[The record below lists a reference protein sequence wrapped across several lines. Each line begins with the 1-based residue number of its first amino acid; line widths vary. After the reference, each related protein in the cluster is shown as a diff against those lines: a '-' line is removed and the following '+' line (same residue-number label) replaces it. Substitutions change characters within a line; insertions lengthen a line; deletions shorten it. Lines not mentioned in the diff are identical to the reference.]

1 MATPLAPPPAVDRVL
16 DREWERLAAA
26 GTWWSGAERVAIAAT
41 ARAARDGRDRP
52 GGLPDP
58 AAEAAERLSVE
69 AHHVSAAWLDELEGR
84 GLERRAYVEVLGVV
98 SRIRAVDTTLF
109 GLGQPERPL
118 PVPAPGAPT
127 GEVVATAQTDG
138 GLVPTVGRAGP
149 PNALSAVP
157 DEHEALHELHGAM
170 YLSLEEMRD
179 LDIDR
184 GLGRAQME
192 LVAARTSLLNDCFF

>member
-1 MATPLAPPPAVDRVL
+1 MTTSLAAQPAVHRFL

-26 GTWWSGAERVAIAAT
+26 GTWWTGAERIAVAAT
-41 ARAARDGRDRP
+41 ARAARDGLDRP

-58 AAEAAERLSVE
+58 AAEATERLSIE
-69 AHHVSAAWLDELEGR
+69 AHLVSAEWLDDLERR
-84 GLERRAYVEVLGVV
+84 GLERVAYVEVLGVV
-98 SRIRAVDTTLF
+98 SRIRAVDTALF

-118 PVPAPGAPT
+118 PVPSPGEPT
-127 GEVVATAQTDG
+127 HEATDAQIDG
-138 GLVPTVGRAGP
+138 GFVPTVGRAGP

-157 DEHEALHELHGAM
+157 DEHDALHDLHGAM

-179 LDIDR
+179 LRIER

>member
-1 MATPLAPPPAVDRVL
+1 MTASLAAPPAVDRFL

-26 GTWWSGAERVAIAAT
+26 GTWWTGAERVAIAAT
-41 ARAARDGRDRP
+41 ARAARDGLDRP
-52 GGLPDP
+52 DGLPEP
-58 AAEAAERLSVE
+58 AAEPAARLSGE
-69 AHHVSAAWLDELEGR
+69 AHRVTGDWLDELGHR
-84 GLERRAYVEVLGVV
+84 GLDRLAYVEVLGVV
-98 SRIRAVDTTLF
+98 SRIRAVDTALF

-127 GEVVATAQTDG
+127 RESTGAEIDG

-157 DEHEALHELHGAM
+157 DEHEALHDLHGAM
-170 YLSLEEMRD
+170 YLSLEDMRD
-179 LDIDR
+179 LHVER